1 MFFTELLNLIYQN
14 LDMASS
20 TTDFKTDVYR
30 SQEYKSVD
38 LYYLLFV
45 NAEFTN
51 TLFRKHWISV
61 LCNLFY

>member
-1 MFFTELLNLIYQN
+1 
-14 LDMASS
+14 MALS

-51 TLFRKHWISV
+51 TLFRKH
-61 LCNLFY
+61 